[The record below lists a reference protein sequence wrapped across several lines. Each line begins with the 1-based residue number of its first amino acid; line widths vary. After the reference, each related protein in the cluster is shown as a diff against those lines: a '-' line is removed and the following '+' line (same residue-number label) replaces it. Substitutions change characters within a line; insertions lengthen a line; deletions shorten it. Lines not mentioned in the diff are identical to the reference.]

1 MVTTLITGIRSLKI
15 PGPGA
20 VAHMSLHLNQQCQR
34 ATDKSSGQPVTPV
47 LIRGTRC
54 PSMLATGEWE
64 AVETVSTPSVEWP
77 LRVDRDSVK
86 RFLQF
91 CCARPL
97 RR

>member
-34 ATDKSSGQPVTPV
+34 ATDKSSGQPVIPV

-54 PSMLATGEWE
+54 PSMLATERHRSWLAPRRE
-64 AVETVSTPSVEWP
+64 PAYMATV
-77 LRVDRDSVK
+77 
-86 RFLQF
+86 
-91 CCARPL
+91 
-97 RR
+97 

>member
-1 MVTTLITGIRSLKI
+1 
-15 PGPGA
+15 
-20 VAHMSLHLNQQCQR
+20 
-34 ATDKSSGQPVTPV
+34 
-47 LIRGTRC
+47 
-54 PSMLATGEWE
+54 MLATGEWE

-97 RR
+97 RL